1 MKRLVFVSVVIAC
14 LGGCAV
20 ASKPIAIESDWRT
33 GTDHTPY
40 RSIAPAIQCDGCR
53 Y

>member
-1 MKRLVFVSVVIAC
+1 MKRFILASVVIAC
-14 LGGCAV
+14 LGGCAA
-20 ASKPIAIESDWRT
+20 ASRPISMENDWRT

-40 RSIAPAIQCDGCR
+40 RSIAPAIQCDSCK